1 MSLRA
6 QRADELISV
15 SLGLESQNE
24 KNNCPLPAFAY
35 PFMLPV
41 GFYAARR
48 FSPTGPFRQAEK
60 IMK

>member
-15 SLGLESQNE
+15 PLGLESQNE

-41 GFYAARR
+41 GFRR
-48 FSPTGPFRQAEK
+48 PAHSDRQK
-60 IMK
+60 RL